1 MALHSTDPKKRVVI
15 TGLGVCSVFGN
26 DPETYYDKLV
36 AGTSGISDITGFD
49 ASAMPTRFAGEI
61 KDFDVEGLIPPKEA
75 RRLDPCWKYTLV
87 SGNKALIQA
96 GLHPSCGEAFD
107 KVKKDRVGVLVG
119 TGIGG
124 MSIFANNVEANVT
137 KGFKKISPFFI
148 PYAITNMGSALL
160 AMEHGF
166 MGPNYSVSTACATAN
181 YAFHLAA
188 SHIRNGEADVMVA
201 GGAEAPVNATGVGGF
216 VACRALST
224 RNDEPARASRPWDS
238 NRDGFVLGE
247 GAGVFVMESLEHA
260 QVRISSTSKR
270 CWSIRCG
277 VW

>member
-1 MALHSTDPKKRVVI
+1 
-15 TGLGVCSVFGN
+15 
-26 DPETYYDKLV
+26 
-36 AGTSGISDITGFD
+36 
-49 ASAMPTRFAGEI
+49 
-61 KDFDVEGLIPPKEA
+61 
-75 RRLDPCWKYTLV
+75 
-87 SGNKALIQA
+87 
-96 GLHPSCGEAFD
+96 
-107 KVKKDRVGVLVG
+107 
-119 TGIGG
+119 
-124 MSIFANNVEANVT
+124 
-137 KGFKKISPFFI
+137 
-148 PYAITNMGSALL
+148 
-160 AMEHGF
+160 MEHGF